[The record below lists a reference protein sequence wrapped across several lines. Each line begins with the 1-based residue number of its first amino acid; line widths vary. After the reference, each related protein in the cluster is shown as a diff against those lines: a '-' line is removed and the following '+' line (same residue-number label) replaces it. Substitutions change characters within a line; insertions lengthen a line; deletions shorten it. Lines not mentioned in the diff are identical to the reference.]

1 MTVHLIGLEALETR
15 YTKEWKT
22 HLPKI
27 LRFNGFEVNDT
38 YYGDTL
44 EDGVSDGTSFL
55 NWTSTNYFKSSQ
67 GMMIAK
73 AIHDKVIKDGDI
85 IFFADF
91 WNPVILQTK
100 YMLGMSGVDAKI
112 AAIAHA
118 GAYDQWDQLSQR
130 LGTERW
136 VVDAENALGHA
147 CDVLFFATEFHRDL
161 FLETRTCKN
170 PIVAGFPMEY
180 IQANVLQD
188 SKKEED
194 LILFTQRNAPEKQ
207 PELFDALR
215 YEVERRGYN
224 YEFVNV
230 QALGVDK
237 KGYHEYLDRAKLV
250 VSFALQ
256 ETLGITPYEALARG
270 CDILVPDR
278 LSYSEMYSDD
288 FKYPTNATIEYIADL
303 VIHKMKNRNVLDI
316 FAEYF
321 RVSKFFNSKYMCE
334 VLKDLQK

>member
-1 MTVHLIGLEALETR
+1 MTVHLISLEELETR
-15 YTKEWKT
+15 YTKEWRY
-22 HLPKI
+22 HLPQV
-27 LRFNGFEVNDT
+27 LRSNGLEVNAF

-44 EDGVSDGTSFL
+44 EDDVSDGTSFL

-67 GMMIAK
+67 GMLIAE
-73 AIHDKVIKDGDI
+73 AIHDKVIKDGDV

-136 VVDAENALGHA
+136 VVDIENALGHA
-147 CDVLFFATEFHRDL
+147 CDVLFFATEFHRNL

-180 IQANVLQD
+180 ISARKSSTQ
-188 SKKEED
+188 KED
-194 LILFTQRNAPEKQ
+194 IILFTQRNAPEKQ
-207 PELFDALR
+207 PELFDDLR
-215 YEVERRGYN
+215 DEIKSRGYD

-303 VIHKMKNRNVLDI
+303 VVHKMKNRNVLDI